1 MAYNHR
7 LASVVWDRGAFWN
20 HQPTEA
26 FHSICSWTAGR
37 VSIWRLNIFKTR
49 AIGKVLYLDGNS
61 NGNIRITCLI
71 LEKSTSLIGFFHG
84 VPSVSAPFLEKTLM
98 WATKHTWTYIE
109 TLIPGMWKWAGVLDP
124 KTWQTT
130 WSHDENNPQG
140 GVCGA
145 PPVMWRLV
153 NPMNTIVGGNWNSQY
168 IPILLPSFNPVKK
181 LVDPKKHKSF
191 KPATSWSPNWM
202 PRSSSGCKSRSH
214 SRPDIS
220 VPMIP
225 VRIKNVAWDQG
236 LAWIF
241 GAWHVMFFQNMF

>member
-7 LASVVWDRGAFWN
+7 LASAVWDRGAFWN

-37 VSIWRLNIFKTR
+37 VSIWRFDIFKTR

-84 VPSVSAPFLEKTLM
+84 VPSVSAPFLETTLM
-98 WATKHTWTYIE
+98 WATKHTWKYIE

-130 WSHDENNPQG
+130 WSHDEKNPQG

-153 NPMNTIVGGNWNSQY
+153 NPMNTIVGGNWDSQY
-168 IPILLPSFNPVKK
+168 IPILLPLVVAKIPPIFDDYFNHFWWPSY
-181 LVDPKKHKSF
+181 PTTKHAYNYT
-191 KPATSWSPNWM
+191 PI
-202 PRSSSGCKSRSH
+202 
-214 SRPDIS
+214 DIVNGLCSYVLHPLS
-220 VPMIP
+220 V
-225 VRIKNVAWDQG
+225 
-236 LAWIF
+236 
-241 GAWHVMFFQNMF
+241 

>member
-98 WATKHTWTYIE
+98 WATKHTWTYIA

-168 IPILLPSFNPVKK
+168 IPILLPLVVAQIPPIFDDYFNHFWWPSY
-181 LVDPKKHKSF
+181 PTTKHAYNYT
-191 KPATSWSPNWM
+191 PI
-202 PRSSSGCKSRSH
+202 
-214 SRPDIS
+214 DIVNGLCSYVLHPLS
-220 VPMIP
+220 V
-225 VRIKNVAWDQG
+225 
-236 LAWIF
+236 
-241 GAWHVMFFQNMF
+241 